1 MREFSLRSTILP
13 LAGPLALTI
22 LFVAAQALGGST
34 ALVLSAMAAM
44 VGAWLALALWA
55 LRRSAGTPVHVQA
68 MNEQTALMGELREFV
83 GREVFGA
90 HGELDRSR
98 RLIREA
104 VVQLNGS
111 FRSMEE
117 QSRQQRTMIS
127 CLVEDD
133 GAGSA
138 GVRQFADTAATLMER
153 LTQTLTDDSRE
164 SVRTVQLI
172 GEMVRQIEEV
182 FELLGE
188 LKGISDQAAKITS
201 DAVSPTITDH
211 RNALRLFA
219 YDVRN
224 LSSRSTSMYE
234 RIHSLTSSTKAIVDR
249 IRHRVEDSAE
259 RGMNVSVEARAR
271 ADEVINQVVAIN
283 RSLVSG
289 MGLVSDCGT
298 QIRQDVTN
306 AVRSLQFE
314 DITNQAMTA
323 ASVHIDRLRAINQD
337 AVQLQQ
343 VLAATHGEDTG
354 RKGALE
360 SFARLLRA
368 KRNEWRRP
376 MHKPVSQ
383 VTLASGSVEL
393 F

>member
-1 MREFSLRSTILP
+1 MHKRLHLVLA
-13 LAGPLALTI
+13 LAGPLALTAV
-22 LFVAAQALGGST
+22 FVAAQALGRSQ
-34 ALVLSAMAAM
+34 AVVLSAMAVM
-44 VGAWLALALWA
+44 VGAWVALALWA
-55 LRRSAGTPVHVQA
+55 LRRAATTPVHVQA
-68 MNEQTALMGELREFV
+68 MNEQTALMAELREFV

-104 VVQLNGS
+104 VAQLNGS

-117 QSRQQRTMIS
+117 QSRQQRAMVT
-127 CLVEDD
+127 CLVEAD
-133 GAGSA
+133 GDGSP
-138 GVRQFADTAATLMER
+138 GVRHFADTAAALMER
-153 LTQTLTDDSRE
+153 LTQTLADDSRE

-172 GEMVRQIEEV
+172 GEMVRQIDEV

-188 LKGISDQAAKITS
+188 LKGISEQAAKISAEAASPNTS
-201 DAVSPTITDH
+201 DARAT
-211 RNALRLFA
+211 LRLFA
-219 YDVRN
+219 YDMRN
-224 LSSRSTSMYE
+224 LTSRSTSLNE
-234 RIHSLTSSTKAIVDR
+234 RIHALTSSSKAIVDR

-298 QIRQDVTN
+298 QIRQDVAN

-343 VLAATHGEDTG
+343 VLAATHNADTE
-354 RKGALE
+354 RKGALD
-360 SFARLLRA
+360 SFGLLLRA
-368 KRNEWRRP
+368 KRSEWRRP

-383 VTLASGSVEL
+383 LTLSSGSVEL